1 MFKRSGAANGL
12 YATKPTKPLFKQ
24 SVAAGCE
31 LVLRYL
37 FKHLNMAA
45 WMFGNFPHR
54 RG

>member
-1 MFKRSGAANGL
+1 MFKRS
-12 YATKPTKPLFKQ
+12 
-24 SVAAGCE
+24 VAAGNE
-31 LVLRYL
+31 LVLRYLFKHRRQQAMSLPLRYL

>member
-1 MFKRSGAANGL
+1 MFKRSVAVRAWTLQNL
-12 YATKPTKPLFKQ
+12 QKPMFKH